1 MLTLILLVVFGGGG
15 GLLAIWLID
24 PDSLTPLTER
34 LRLAS
39 LRGDRG
45 QGTTGEGPAAPSGE
59 AVPVAEPAPE
69 PEPEPEPGPEPR
81 REPVMAAA
89 APAAAGAPPGDLV
102 RTPTAGPPRGRRS
115 PKVPAAFTAIE
126 GTYREVVRVPLWR
139 KVLSLVLILLV
150 LVAAGIAFAALLAGG
165 LAVAAG
171 LLDRA
176 IG

>member
-1 MLTLILLVVFGGGG
+1 VLTLILLVVFGGAG
-15 GLLAIWLID
+15 GLLAVWLID

-45 QGTTGEGPAAPSGE
+45 QGTTGERPAEPADE
-59 AVPVAEPAPE
+59 AVPEAPTAADPE
-69 PEPEPEPGPEPR
+69 PEPEPAPE
-81 REPVMAAA
+81 MAVAV
-89 APAAAGAPPGDLV
+89 APAGAPPTDLV
-102 RTPTAGPPRGRRS
+102 QAPAGPPKGRRS
-115 PKVPAAFTAIE
+115 AKVPAAFTAIE
-126 GTYREVVRVPLWR
+126 GTYRDVARVPLWR
-139 KVLSLVLILLV
+139 KVLSLVLILVLLV
-150 LVAAGIAFAALLAGG
+150 GAGIAFAALLAGG

>member
-1 MLTLILLVVFGGGG
+1 VLTLILLVVFGGGG

-34 LRLAS
+34 LRLVS

-45 QGTTGEGPAAPSGE
+45 QGTTPTDP
-59 AVPVAEPAPE
+59 VPEPVPE
-69 PEPEPEPGPEPR
+69 PEPEPEPA
-81 REPVMAAA
+81 MAVAA
-89 APAAAGAPPGDLV
+89 TAAGTPTRPETADLV
-102 RTPTAGPPRGRRS
+102 QAPEGPPRARRS
-115 PKVPAAFTAIE
+115 TKVPAAFTAIE
-126 GTYREVVRVPLWR
+126 GTYRDVARVPLWR
-139 KVLSLVLILLV
+139 KVSSLALILVLLV
-150 LVAAGIAFAALLAGG
+150 GAGIAFAAILAGA

>member
-1 MLTLILLVVFGGGG
+1 VLTLILLVVFGGGG

-34 LRLAS
+34 LRLVS

-45 QGTTGEGPAAPSGE
+45 QGTTPTDPVPE
-59 AVPVAEPAPE
+59 AVPEAVPE
-69 PEPEPEPGPEPR
+69 PEPEPEPAMAVAATTPGTPTRPEP
-81 REPVMAAA
+81 A
-89 APAAAGAPPGDLV
+89 DLV
-102 RTPTAGPPRGRRS
+102 QAPEGPPRARRS
-115 PKVPAAFTAIE
+115 TKVPAAFTAIE
-126 GTYREVVRVPLWR
+126 GTYRDVARVPLWR
-139 KVLSLVLILLV
+139 KVSSLALILVLLV
-150 LVAAGIAFAALLAGG
+150 GAGIAFAAILAGA